1 MATATKDGL
10 YPALLEVQ
18 KAAPQ
23 LRKDAKAEVPTK
35 SGGKYT
41 YTYLTLETLL
51 DLLRPALTANG
62 LVVVQAPTHLDG
74 HPALRTRLVHA
85 PTGEEIE
92 EVTPLLL
99 APGSDSQAW
108 GGAITYTRRYSL
120 ISMLGLAA
128 EDDDGQSAKPKQ
140 NGHSKQPFQAPTGRK
155 IANGRRTKL
164 DALIANLVAAEAM
177 KPEHVEAW
185 CEKRGTTYA
194 DITTGLADE
203 LEESLVKLAGT
214 VGV

>member
-99 APGSDSQAW
+99 ARVP
-108 GGAITYTRRYSL
+108 TRR
-120 ISMLGLAA
+120 LGVAR
-128 EDDDGQSAKPKQ
+128 S
-140 NGHSKQPFQAPTGRK
+140 PTPAVTR
-155 IANGRRTKL
+155 
-164 DALIANLVAAEAM
+164 
-177 KPEHVEAW
+177 
-185 CEKRGTTYA
+185 
-194 DITTGLADE
+194 
-203 LEESLVKLAGT
+203 
-214 VGV
+214 